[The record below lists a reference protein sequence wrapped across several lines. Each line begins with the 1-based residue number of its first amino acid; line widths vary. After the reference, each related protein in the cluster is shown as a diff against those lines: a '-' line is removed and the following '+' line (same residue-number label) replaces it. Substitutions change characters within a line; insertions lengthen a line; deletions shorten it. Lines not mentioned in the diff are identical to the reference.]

1 MSLPLIRVHWLNESR
16 AFRVLFL
23 LEQLKLDY
31 EIVSYRR
38 DENFRAPEEELKK
51 IHPLGRAPMI
61 ELEDRTTGEKKVLV
75 ESGYIFQYI
84 LSHFDTDGILK
95 NNDPEMAE
103 KIQYYL
109 HYVEGSL
116 QPPLMMELIFS
127 MARKAP
133 IPFPISYVVSMVT
146 GKISSEFSAGEV
158 KNQIDYLESEIGKN
172 QGFLVGGK
180 LSGADILISYPL
192 MYVFDLGLAHKEDY
206 PNISKFLEDLSTLDS
221 YASAKRKVNALGSD
235 Y

>member
-1 MSLPLIRVHWLNESR
+1 MALPLIRVHWLNDSR

-38 DENFRAPEEELKK
+38 DEDFRAPAELKK
-51 IHPLGRAPMI
+51 VHPLGRAPLI
-61 ELEDRTTGEKKVLV
+61 ELEDRSTGKKKVLA

-84 LSHFDTDGILK
+84 LSHFDTDGVLK
-95 NNDPEMAE
+95 NNDPDMAE

-109 HYVEGSL
+109 YYAEGSL
-116 QPPLMMELIFS
+116 QPPLTMERLLL
-127 MARKAP
+127 MAKKAP
-133 IPFPISYVVSMVT
+133 VPFPISYLVGMVI
-146 GKISSEFSAGEV
+146 GQISSKYSAGRL
-158 KNQIDYLESEIGKN
+158 KNQIDYVEAEIAKN

-192 MYVFDLGLAHKEDY
+192 MSVFDVGIAHKKDY
-206 PNISKFLEDLSTLDS
+206 PNISKLLDTLSNSGFLCHC
-221 YASAKRKVNALGSD
+221 KGKG
-235 Y
+235 